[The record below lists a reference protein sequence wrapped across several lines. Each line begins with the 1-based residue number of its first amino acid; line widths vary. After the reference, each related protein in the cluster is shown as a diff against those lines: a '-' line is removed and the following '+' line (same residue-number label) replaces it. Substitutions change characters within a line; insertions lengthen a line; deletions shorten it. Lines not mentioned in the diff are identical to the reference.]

1 MQVCVWY
8 RAGTE
13 THRTG
18 PQIGGTDMGR
28 AADEAYK
35 AAITD
40 AIGKCCAQLGLGS
53 DIYMGQYDM
62 PFVPSIP
69 DSYVQEIRNL
79 LDETNADEAAF
90 LNMFGVASLTE
101 LSAADAVKALAAV
114 KKKKTQQA
122 KAKIEV
128 EGDDEDF

>member
-1 MQVCVWY
+1 M
-8 RAGTE
+8 
-13 THRTG
+13 
-18 PQIGGTDMGR
+18 
-28 AADEAYK
+28 
-35 AAITD
+35 
-40 AIGKCCAQLGLGS
+40 
-53 DIYMGQYDM
+53 
-62 PFVPSIP
+62 
-69 DSYVQEIRNL
+69 QEIRNL